1 MTTLR
6 ATQKALTRQLL
17 MDAALE
23 LFQASGYGAT
33 TVDEIATK
41 AGTTRVTFYAHFSSR
56 SDLMR
61 ALINEKLNLEL
72 ERRSTPDRG
81 STAPQLVEVVRDGS
95 EARIAE
101 WIRTTSTHWPA
112 VEPILR
118 VAREAAVVD
127 PELSTLVEVWLEEAI
142 SDIAE
147 GLERADRFEPD
158 TRRYRAALAM
168 AQFDYTAQHWPASA
182 WKLEHER
189 MVEILAHSW
198 TTLLGPGGSDQP
210 AEQGE

>member
-1 MTTLR
+1 MATLR
-6 ATQKALTRQLL
+6 ATQKALTRRLL
-17 MDAALE
+17 LDAALD
-23 LFQASGYGAT
+23 LFQTGGYGST

-56 SDLMR
+56 SDLMK
-61 ALINEKLNLEL
+61 ALINEKLNMEL
-72 ERRSTPDRG
+72 ERTRIPDRG

-95 EARIAE
+95 EEGIAN
-101 WIRTTSTHWPA
+101 WIRTTSTHWPT

-142 SDIAE
+142 SDVAE
-147 GLERADRFEPD
+147 GLDQADRFEPE

-168 AQFDYTAQHWPASA
+168 AQFDYTAQHWPAPA
-182 WKLEHER
+182 WKLEHEQ
-189 MVEILAHSW
+189 MVEVLAHSW
-198 TTLLGPGGSDQP
+198 VTLLGPG
-210 AEQGE
+210 